1 MMLSFGCVFCN
12 ILVLAL
18 FVLMFGETYFLC
30 IGWRL
35 SRINFVICECLLFFK
50 HYAKESATKLGNVIE
65 TEATTFSRGSPCS
78 VTADDCSKTWQP
90 QTQSL
95 QSVQVSIAIVMYPAA
110 VSLHRDFHQLQWLPY
125 NTMSAELL
133 NFKTGWKSIHGR
145 KLKRMQFFIFFPV
158 KNVSLK
164 ENRDNTWS
172 LHVLLAPAL
181 FLSRYSGFFPQ
192 CRNMPVTTGN
202 CQEVWVWKVNNS
214 TLVAETFLLFH
225 TVLTIPFPPV
235 NRNP

>member
-1 MMLSFGCVFCN
+1 MSLQ
-12 ILVLAL
+12 
-18 FVLMFGETYFLC
+18 
-30 IGWRL
+30 
-35 SRINFVICECLLFFK
+35 
-50 HYAKESATKLGNVIE
+50 
-65 TEATTFSRGSPCS
+65 
-78 VTADDCSKTWQP
+78 TWQP

-110 VSLHRDFHQLQWLPY
+110 VSLHRDFHQLHCLPY

-145 KLKRMQFFIFFPV
+145 KLKKMQFFPV
-158 KNVSLK
+158 KNVILK

-172 LHVLLAPAL
+172 LHELPPRASVVSLQVLWLLPAVQKHACYDCEL
-181 FLSRYSGFFPQ
+181 WGGASVKGTQFH
-192 CRNMPVTTGN
+192 TGS
-202 CQEVWVWKVNNS
+202 WDI
-214 TLVAETFLLFH
+214 LLFH